1 MNKYKRLGKNSL
13 LVFIG
18 SIGSKLLAILMLP
31 FYTAWLSVENYGDI
45 DLVGTYVSLIMGVV
59 TLCITDAIFRFPQG
73 KSIDKQRTF
82 FSSGLTVV
90 SLSLIL
96 FGAVYY
102 YLLKYVEDIQWGVF
116 GSYAGYIYVLLIFSF
131 LQLYLQQ
138 FSRSIDRMSV
148 FVVSGIIL
156 TFVTAISSLLL
167 VPKWGVDGYIISQLT
182 GFIISSLYTVVSI
195 HIHTYLSYK
204 SISISTIKEMLSY
217 SIPMIPNAT
226 LWWILG
232 TSNRLFLE
240 YYHSTDFV
248 GIFAVSNRFPS
259 IITMVFNTFFLSWQ
273 ISVLEEFKKPDF
285 RLFYNRILRLCFVLL
300 LLVGFFLCLS
310 SYWLIKFFADESY
323 LDAWRYIPF
332 LGLAAVFSSLSTFV
346 GTMFMAT
353 KKGIV
358 KKTQLKEYA
367 NIRKTGL
374 QAINLRDDD
383 ELIEVKLTDNT
394 KDILLVTK
402 LGQCIRFH
410 ESDVRK
416 TGRSSMGVIGMNLL
430 DEDEVVGMQLDTQGD
445 SLLIVSEKGLG
456 KITDMNEF
464 TVQHRGGKGIKCY
477 KISEKT
483 GNVVGVKAVDDTR
496 EVMLITTEGVIIQI
510 ECKDISKL
518 GRITSGVKLI
528 NLDENVTVATIAK
541 VSKKPENEKG
551 EEIETEN
558 DEENTESE

>member
-167 VPKWGVDGYIISQLT
+167 VPKRGVDCYIFSQLT
-182 GFIISSLYTVVSI
+182 FIIISSLYTVVSI

-226 LWWILG
+226 LW
-232 TSNRLFLE
+232 
-240 YYHSTDFV
+240 
-248 GIFAVSNRFPS
+248 
-259 IITMVFNTFFLSWQ
+259 
-273 ISVLEEFKKPDF
+273 
-285 RLFYNRILRLCFVLL
+285 
-300 LLVGFFLCLS
+300 
-310 SYWLIKFFADESY
+310 
-323 LDAWRYIPF
+323 
-332 LGLAAVFSSLSTFV
+332 
-346 GTMFMAT
+346 
-353 KKGIV
+353 
-358 KKTQLKEYA
+358 
-367 NIRKTGL
+367 
-374 QAINLRDDD
+374 
-383 ELIEVKLTDNT
+383 
-394 KDILLVTK
+394 
-402 LGQCIRFH
+402 
-410 ESDVRK
+410 
-416 TGRSSMGVIGMNLL
+416 
-430 DEDEVVGMQLDTQGD
+430 
-445 SLLIVSEKGLG
+445 
-456 KITDMNEF
+456 
-464 TVQHRGGKGIKCY
+464 
-477 KISEKT
+477 
-483 GNVVGVKAVDDTR
+483 
-496 EVMLITTEGVIIQI
+496 
-510 ECKDISKL
+510 
-518 GRITSGVKLI
+518 
-528 NLDENVTVATIAK
+528 
-541 VSKKPENEKG
+541 
-551 EEIETEN
+551 
-558 DEENTESE
+558 